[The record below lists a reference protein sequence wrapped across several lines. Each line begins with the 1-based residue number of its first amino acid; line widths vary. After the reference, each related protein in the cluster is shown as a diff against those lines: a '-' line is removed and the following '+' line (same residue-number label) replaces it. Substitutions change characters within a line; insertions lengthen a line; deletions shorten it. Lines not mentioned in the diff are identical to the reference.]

1 MVSNTAE
8 EAVRS
13 YLVALKD
20 PAGLRD
26 ENRVKE
32 LQQRL
37 EKSKDQLERV
47 RLRQEIEE
55 AERPSIER
63 YENEFVTHAKA
74 WAEEQGVGANAFA
87 EEGVSDAVLRRAG
100 LRRGGRGRSG
110 RRRGPGRSTRVS
122 SDTVRGAI
130 PSRGTF
136 TIKDLQE
143 RTGGSIATVR
153 NVVKD
158 AEENGLIQAQGT
170 DPDHKGPGRAP
181 TLYRRAKK

>member
-1 MVSNTAE
+1 MASNTAE
-8 EAVRS
+8 AAVRN

-26 ENRVKE
+26 ENRIKE
-32 LQQRL
+32 LRQRL
-37 EKSKDQLERV
+37 EKSDDQLERV

-63 YENEFVTHAKA
+63 YEDDFVTHAKA
-74 WAEEQGVGANAFA
+74 WAEGQGVGANAFA
-87 EEGVSDAVLRRAG
+87 EEGVPDAVLRRAG
-100 LRRGGRGRSG
+100 LRRGGRGRTT
-110 RRRGPGRSTRVS
+110 RRRGGARSTRVNS
-122 SDTVRGAI
+122 EAVRDAI

-143 RTGGSIATVR
+143 RTGASIATVR

-158 AEENGLIQAQGT
+158 AEANGYIQAQGT